1 MVFNFIEELNK
12 LGLKKYESEAED
24 REPIDFSIAN
34 DEDNV
39 AWVYGTYQTVAVD
52 NKRYEHDVRVECDHP
67 EEALDWG
74 DDDECGECLLCGA
87 QCLWH
92 WEEGEE
98 YEGIDDDGYVVS
110 SKHSDRVI
118 DEWHPTDNKGLIGK
132 YLDQLREE
140 F

>member
-1 MVFNFIEELNK
+1 MVFNFIEELDK
-12 LGLKKYESEAED
+12 LGLKKYESEDKD

-52 NKRYEHDVRVECDHP
+52 NKRYEYDTCVECNHP

-74 DDDECGECLLCGA
+74 DDDECGECLLCGD

-92 WEEGEE
+92 WEEGQE
-98 YEGIDDDGYVVS
+98 YEGTDDDGYVIS
-110 SKHSDRVI
+110 SGYSDRVI
-118 DEWHPTDNKGLIGK
+118 DEWHHTDNKGLIGK
-132 YLDQLREE
+132 YLEQLREE